1 MIRKNQSRNRNYRT
15 KSIIS
20 QGAALFSNADK
31 VLKTLQLRHGLTLVD
46 TEEKTIWK
54 NATTILDSWPTDDWN
69 LLGVDRKER
78 VAFFE
83 SIDSWLL
90 AKLDLETGA
99 FQPDDDPLF
108 IQYDLQSDE
117 AGTFVYDELSTER
130 FYLK

>member
-20 QGAALFSNADK
+20 QGAVLFSSADK
-31 VLKTLQLRHGLTLVD
+31 VLKTLQLRHGLSLVD
-46 TEEKTIWK
+46 TEQKTTLK
-54 NATTILDSWPTDDWN
+54 NGTTILNSWSTEDWN